1 VSPDF
6 VFYIFYIG
14 RTGKRSR
21 PSIKIRPIL
30 ILEYDFLYPT
40 HMKKFC
46 SQVSKNKILYIL
58 FSSIFSQHRPFLFYA
73 QPLPDHLFYKCFESD
88 IWKISKWPTV
98 FANNK
103 SDSMYSPVPTD
114 GVQVS
119 LSFVVTRVGADSG
132 RFQNMSSTAS
142 FKFHTLKKF
151 FVFYNTL

>member
-1 VSPDF
+1 MSSDF

-30 ILEYDFLYPT
+30 ILEYDFLYRT
-40 HMKKFC
+40 HRKKFC

-58 FSSIFSQHRPFLFYA
+58 FSSLFSQHRSFLFYA
-73 QPLPDHLFYKCFESD
+73 QLLPDHVFYKCFESD

-103 SDSMYSPVPTD
+103 SDSMYSPAPTD

-119 LSFVVTRVGADSG
+119 CPLSWRGWEQIADAFRTSKVSG
-132 RFQNMSSTAS
+132 HARPFT
-142 FKFHTLKKF
+142 
-151 FVFYNTL
+151 VCC